1 MQHGQYLGR
10 LLHDAAIVERIGI
23 RLQSIDCPTAGYF
36 GIQLMGRK
44 NITEG
49 HVQTVSRYDQN
60 AEQFVSQYES
70 LTFEHVHPALLDLL
84 PAPGATILDVGAGSG
99 RDAAWFAA
107 KGYEVVAAEPSEGM
121 RTLARQRHPSPRI
134 HWVADSLPD
143 LAQVRRL
150 GLTFDLILL
159 SAVWMHVPPTARQRA
174 LRKLATLLSPNGR
187 IAISLRLGPPDT
199 DRAMYEVTL
208 AELTAMA
215 QQFGIRLVR
224 TADSPDRLGRPG
236 ISWTTAVLG
245 LPDDGLGTLPL
256 LRHLILTDAKSSTYK
271 IALLRIL
278 ARIAD
283 SAAGAARHESESVV
297 LPLGLVALFW
307 LRMYKPLIEGGLPQT
322 RPTRTMNTP
331 GFVTNNFTA
340 LRLVRPADLR
350 AGMAFHGDTARHL
363 HGSLWEI
370 SRLIRE
376 MPVKHLR
383 WPASDEHIFH
393 IRHHSRTATPP
404 DLRIDDPFLWS
415 FGEFHVPLQI
425 WDALSHYNVWVEP
438 VLVAEWVRLMESYV
452 GQLGPALGSTAY
464 SLLAW
469 ADPERDTS
477 FARAAVERL
486 RSQGKSIYCVWS
498 GQLLRDDYDIDH
510 CFPFAAWPCGDAWNL
525 MPASRRINNE
535 KSNRLVTQTAL
546 ERASER
552 ITEWWERA
560 FLATGPD
567 ARQRFF
573 TEAEQTLPLLETA
586 ASPADLIDAMKVQR
600 IRLAR
605 EQGLRPWEP
614 TARRE
619 RFVLDPEFN

>member
-1 MQHGQYLGR
+1 MSHSLASLY
-10 LLHDAAIVERIGI
+10 DPERIEAYGSI
-23 RLQSIDCPTAGYF
+23 LRLTIDDST
-36 GIQLMGRK
+36 K
-44 NITEG
+44 HTEG
-49 HVQTVSRYDQN
+49 HVQTIPHYDQN
-60 AEQFVSQYES
+60 AEQLVSQYES

-84 PAPGATILDVGAGSG
+84 PPPGATILDVGAGSG

-107 KGYEVVAAEPSEGM
+107 KGYDVVAVEPSEAM

-159 SAVWMHVPPTARQRA
+159 SAVWMHVPPASRQRT

-187 IAISLRLGPPDT
+187 IAISLRIGPPDT
-199 DRAMYEVTL
+199 NRAMYEVTL
-208 AELTAMA
+208 PELTALA
-215 QQFGIRLVR
+215 QQFGLRLVR
-224 TADSPDRLGRPG
+224 TDDSPDRLGRPG

-245 LPDDGLGTLPL
+245 LPDDGLGALPL
-256 LRHLILTDAKSSTYK
+256 LRHLILTDGKSSTYK

-283 SAAGAARHESESVV
+283 TAAGAARHESESVV
-297 LPLGLVALFW
+297 LPMGLVALFW
-307 LRMYKPLIEGGLPQT
+307 LRMYKPLIEGGLPQMPPN
-322 RPTRTMNTP
+322 RAGNTP
-331 GFVTNNFTA
+331 GFVTANFTA
-340 LRLVRPADLR
+340 LRPVRPMDLR
-350 AGMAFHGDTARHL
+350 AGMQFHEDTARHL

-370 SRLIRE
+370 ARLIRE
-376 MPVKHLR
+376 MPVRYLR
-383 WPASDEHIFH
+383 WLASNENIFH
-393 IRHHSRTATPP
+393 VRHQRRTPTPSS
-404 DLRIDDPFLWS
+404 LRIDDAFLWS
-415 FGEFHVPLQI
+415 FGEFHVPVQV

-438 VLVAEWVRLMESYV
+438 VLVAEWVRLMESYA
-452 GQLGPALGSTAY
+452 GQLGPAISQSAY

-469 ADPERDTS
+469 TDPERDTR

-486 RSQGKSIYCVWS
+486 RTQGKSIYCVWS
-498 GQLLRDDYDIDH
+498 GQRLRDDYDIDH

-525 MPASRRINNE
+525 MPASRKINNE

-552 ITEWWERA
+552 ITGWWEEA
-560 FLATGPD
+560 FLSAGTD
-567 ARQRFF
+567 ARHRFF
-573 TEAEQTLPLLETA
+573 LEAGQTLPMLEAA

-605 EQGLRPWEP
+605 DQGLRPWEP
-614 TARRE
+614 ATGRRA
-619 RFVLDPEFN
+619 VLEAAPN

>member
-1 MQHGQYLGR
+1 MQTIPH
-10 LLHDAAIVERIGI
+10 
-23 RLQSIDCPTAGYF
+23 
-36 GIQLMGRK
+36 
-44 NITEG
+44 
-49 HVQTVSRYDQN
+49 YDQN
-60 AEQFVSQYES
+60 AEQLVSQYES
-70 LTFEHVHPALLDLL
+70 LTFEHVHPALLNLL
-84 PAPGATILDVGAGSG
+84 PPPGSTILDVGAGSG

-107 KGYEVVAAEPSEGM
+107 KGYDVVAAEPSEGM

-159 SAVWMHVPPTARQRA
+159 SAVWMHVPPAARQRA

-187 IAISLRLGPPDT
+187 IAISLRIGPPDT

-208 AELTAMA
+208 PELTTMA
-215 QQFGIRLVR
+215 QQFGLRLVR
-224 TADSPDRLGRPG
+224 ADDSPDRLGRPG

-245 LPDDGLGTLPL
+245 LPDDGLGALPL
-256 LRHLILTDAKSSTYK
+256 LRHLILTDGKSSTYK

-283 SAAGAARHESESVV
+283 SAAGAVRHESESVV
-297 LPLGLVALFW
+297 LPMGLVALFW
-307 LRMYKPLIEGGLPQT
+307 LRMYKPLIEGGLPQMPPN
-322 RPTRTMNTP
+322 RAGNAP

-340 LRLVRPADLR
+340 LLPIRPVDLR
-350 AGMAFHGDTARHL
+350 AGMAFHDDTARHL

-376 MPVKHLR
+376 MPVKYLR
-383 WPASDEHIFH
+383 WPASDENIFH
-393 IRHHSRTATPP
+393 IRHHRRTSTPSS
-404 DLRIDDPFLWS
+404 LRIDDPFLWS

-425 WDALSHYNVWVEP
+425 WEALSHYSVWVEP
-438 VLVAEWVRLMESYV
+438 VLVAEWVRLMESYA

-469 ADPERDTS
+469 AGPERDTS

-486 RSQGKSIYCVWS
+486 RNQGKSIYCVWS
-498 GQLLRDDYDIDH
+498 GQRLREDYDIDH

-546 ERASER
+546 EGASDR
-552 ITEWWERA
+552 ITEWWEEA

-573 TEAEQTLPLLETA
+573 LEAEQTLPLLDTA
-586 ASPADLIDAMKVQR
+586 GSPADLIDAMKVQR

-614 TARRE
+614 TARPE
-619 RFVLDPEFN
+619 RFAPDPEFN